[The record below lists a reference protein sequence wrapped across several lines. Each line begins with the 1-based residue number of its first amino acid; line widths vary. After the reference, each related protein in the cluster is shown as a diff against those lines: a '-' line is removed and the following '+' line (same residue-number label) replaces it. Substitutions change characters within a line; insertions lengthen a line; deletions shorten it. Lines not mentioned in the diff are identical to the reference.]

1 MVPGYNQTRRPQV
14 HFSPAVNFMNDPNGL
29 FYYNGTYHMYY
40 QYNPTGI
47 TAGNQHWG
55 HATSDDLYHWHN
67 QPIAL
72 SPESPDEG
80 IFSGSA
86 VVDVDNTSGFFGNQ
100 SSSNPGIVAIYT
112 LNTPSKETQ
121 NIAYSTDGGYTF
133 TKYSGNPVIDINSNQ
148 FRDPKVIWHAD
159 TKKWVMAVALPTQ
172 FSVVFYT
179 SSDLKNWKK
188 ASTFSHH
195 GWLGNQFECPNLV
208 EVPVHNSQQQNSGE
222 TKWVLV
228 VSVNPGA
235 PQGGSFTQFFPGE
248 FDGTDFTPEDDAARW
263 VDFGKDN
270 YAMQFFYGTEN
281 KTLGLGWASNWQYT
295 NIVPTSPWRSAMT
308 LPRQYALWNDPVLSW
323 QFISNPT
330 DMSTIMNKNLFSGK
344 VTKSKNIKL
353 GDGSGAYYFDIYVS
367 QDQGQAT
374 QRANF
379 TFISSST
386 KEELRMGLLMDNG
399 PSFFIDRSGTK
410 GFDYPLFT
418 DKFATI
424 QYGGIGGWHVYG
436 VLDKMILETFL
447 NEGEQSATTT
457 YFSNGVL
464 DKFSISLDTGL
475 SATVNVTALK
485 SGWDQKK

>member
-1 MVPGYNQTRRPQV
+1 MKRSIVSFLVSACVAVGVSAKMAPGYNQARRPQV

-29 FYYNGTYHMYY
+29 FYYNGTYHLYY

-67 QPIAL
+67 HPIAL

-133 TKYSGNPVIDINSNQ
+133 TKYSGNPVIDVNSNQ

-159 TKKWVMAVALPTQ
+159 TKKWIMAVALPTK

-179 SSDLKNWKK
+179 SSNLKTWEE
-188 ASTFSHH
+188 ASTFSHQ
-195 GWLGNQFECPNLV
+195 GWLGIQFECPNLV
-208 EVPVHNSQQQNSGE
+208 EVPVHNSDQQDSGE

-248 FDGTDFTPEDDAARW
+248 FDGTKFTPEDNAAR
-263 VDFGKDN
+263 
-270 YAMQFFYGTEN
+270 
-281 KTLGLGWASNWQYT
+281 
-295 NIVPTSPWRSAMT
+295 
-308 LPRQYALWNDPVLSW
+308 
-323 QFISNPT
+323 
-330 DMSTIMNKNLFSGK
+330 
-344 VTKSKNIKL
+344 
-353 GDGSGAYYFDIYVS
+353 
-367 QDQGQAT
+367 
-374 QRANF
+374 
-379 TFISSST
+379 
-386 KEELRMGLLMDNG
+386 
-399 PSFFIDRSGTK
+399 
-410 GFDYPLFT
+410 
-418 DKFATI
+418 
-424 QYGGIGGWHVYG
+424 
-436 VLDKMILETFL
+436 
-447 NEGEQSATTT
+447 
-457 YFSNGVL
+457 
-464 DKFSISLDTGL
+464 
-475 SATVNVTALK
+475 
-485 SGWDQKK
+485 